1 MDQPAISVE
10 VEQATQKNEERLFVP
25 PRIHTVALAG
35 PPNSGKSTL
44 FNRLTN
50 LRQKIANYPGVTV
63 EYRIGKLSKA
73 EGISLV
79 DLPGIRGAAASSE
92 DEEVAWK
99 VLRGRLPGVS
109 KPDAILLILDG
120 TNLHAQLPLASAVLA
135 LELRTLVLVNMADT
149 LRDRGGSLDVQ
160 ALQESLGVPAAL
172 VSAIRGTG
180 LEAIEKFL
188 GGSRTTET
196 PSLLPI
202 LQNAGQ
208 RRSWSKD
215 IAARAKYR
223 VPKESLWTKRLD
235 SFFLHPL
242 FGPLFLLIATV
253 LVFQGVFVVGQ
264 FMSNAIDAGLRFVG
278 EAIRPEITNPILQS
292 LVLDGLWKGMGS
304 VLVFL
309 PPILIL
315 FLFMGLMEDSGYL
328 ARAAVISDR
337 TMAKIGLNG
346 KSFIPLLAGYGCAVP
361 AIMAT
366 RILGNKRDRLA
377 TIFVIPFMTC
387 SARLP
392 VYTLLIAA
400 FIPANPIL
408 GGLVGL
414 RACVLLSLY
423 VLGFFAA
430 VTTAKLLNSTILERS
445 KIPFVLELPEYR
457 LPSARPLVMLLLE
470 RARIFLTQVGTV
482 VLGVSFVIWLFT
494 HLPLHAGRMS
504 GLDESFLA
512 RAGQWVEPALRPLG
526 FNWKIGVGLLSS
538 FVAREVMVGTLGTI
552 YGAEAGSHSTV
563 LAAQL
568 QRDLTFPG
576 AMALLVF
583 FALAMQCTS
592 TFATVKRETSSWKWP
607 ILQLLY
613 MGGLAYGA
621 AWLANFGVSQLLRS

>member
-1 MDQPAISVE
+1 MDQPSISIA
-10 VEQATQKNEERLFVP
+10 VEQAKQKDEERLPVP
-25 PRIHTVALAG
+25 PRIHTVALVG
-35 PPNSGKSTL
+35 PPNCGKSTL

-73 EGISLV
+73 NGISLI

-92 DEEVAWK
+92 DEQVAWA
-99 VLRGRLPGVS
+99 VLRGELPGLS
-109 KPDAILLILDG
+109 MPDAILLILDG
-120 TNLHAQLPLASAVLA
+120 TNLRAQLPLASAVLA
-135 LELRTLVLVNMADT
+135 LGLRTVVLVNMADT
-149 LRDRGGSLDVQ
+149 LLTRGGSMDIQ
-160 ALQESLGVPAAL
+160 ALQESLGVPVAL
-172 VSAIRGTG
+172 VSATRGTG
-180 LEAIEKFL
+180 LEAIERFL
-188 GGSRTTET
+188 TGTPPVKP
-196 PSLLPI
+196 PSLPPI
-202 LQNAGQ
+202 LQGAAQ
-208 RRSWSKD
+208 RHSWAKA
-215 IAARAKYR
+215 IAARVKYR

-264 FMSNAIDAGLRFVG
+264 FLSNAIDAGLRFAG

-309 PPILIL
+309 PPILML

-366 RILGNKRDRLA
+366 RIVGSRRDRLA

-400 FIPANPIL
+400 FIPARPLL

-423 VLGFFAA
+423 ALGFFAA
-430 VTTAKLLNSTILERS
+430 VSTAKLLNSTILERS

-457 LPSARPLVMLLLE
+457 LPSAKSLAMLLLE

-482 VLGVSFVIWLFT
+482 VLGVSSVIWLLT
-494 HLPLHAGRMS
+494 HLPLHVGRMS

-512 RAGQWVEPALRPLG
+512 RAGHWIEPLLRPLG
-526 FNWKIGVGLLSS
+526 FNWKIDVGLLSS

-552 YGAEAGSHSTV
+552 YGADPGSHSGG
-563 LAAQL
+563 LAAAL
-568 QRDLTFPG
+568 QQDMRFPS

-592 TFATVKRETSSWKWP
+592 TFATVKRETNSWKWP
-607 ILQLLY
+607 LLQFVY
-613 MGGLAYGA
+613 MSGFAYLGA
-621 AWLANFGVSQLLRS
+621 LITNQLISRWPW

>member
-1 MDQPAISVE
+1 MDRPSISVE
-10 VEQATQKNEERLFVP
+10 VEQAKQEERERLLAP
-25 PRIHTVALAG
+25 PRIHAVALVG
-35 PPNSGKSTL
+35 PPNCGKSTL

-73 EGISLV
+73 NGISLI
-79 DLPGIRGAAASSE
+79 DLPGIRGAAAGSE
-92 DEEVAWK
+92 DEQVAWG
-99 VLRGRLPGVS
+99 VLRGELPGLS

-120 TNLHAQLPLASAVLA
+120 TNLRAQLPLASAVLA
-135 LELRTLVLVNMADT
+135 LGLRTVVLVNMADT
-149 LRDRGGSLDVQ
+149 LLARGGSVDIQ
-160 ALQESLGVPAAL
+160 ALQESLGVPVAL
-172 VSAIRGTG
+172 ISATKGTG
-180 LEAIEKFL
+180 LEAIERFL
-188 GGSRTTET
+188 TGTSPVEP
-196 PSLLPI
+196 PSLPPI
-202 LQNAGQ
+202 LQGAAQ
-208 RRSWSKD
+208 RHSWAKA

-242 FGPLFLLIATV
+242 FGPLFLLISTV

-264 FMSNAIDAGLRFVG
+264 FLSNAIDAGLRFAG

-309 PPILIL
+309 PPILML
-315 FLFMGLMEDSGYL
+315 FLSMGLMEDSGYL

-366 RILGNKRDRLA
+366 RIVGSRRDRLA

-400 FIPANPIL
+400 FIPARPLL

-423 VLGFFAA
+423 ALGFFAA

-457 LPSARPLVMLLLE
+457 LPSAKSLAMLLFE

-482 VLGVSFVIWLFT
+482 VLGVSFVIWLLT

-512 RAGQWVEPALRPLG
+512 RAGQWIEPVLRPLG

-552 YGAEAGSHSTV
+552 YGADPVSHSTG
-563 LAAQL
+563 LATAL
-568 QRDLTFPG
+568 QRDLSFPG
-576 AMALLVF
+576 AMALLAF

-592 TFATVKRETSSWKWP
+592 TFATVKRETNSWKWP
-607 ILQLLY
+607 ALQFVY
-613 MGGLAYGA
+613 MGGLAYA
-621 AWLANFGVSQLLRS
+621 VAWVINQCLSNWF